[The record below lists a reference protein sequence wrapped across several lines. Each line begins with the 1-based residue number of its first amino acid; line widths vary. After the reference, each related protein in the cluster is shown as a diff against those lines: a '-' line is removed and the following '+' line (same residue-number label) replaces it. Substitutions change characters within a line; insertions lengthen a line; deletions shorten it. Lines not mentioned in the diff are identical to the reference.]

1 MKTLNTF
8 SRYACNLIV
17 GLATIFS
24 SCALL
29 GSETPSVAADIGAAS
44 DMAATRVNVQ
54 ITEVGCM
61 RTLLVLDKAVLPFE
75 NRISQYLSDVD
86 YRVFPSAKSA
96 RSRFG
101 SKEAK
106 ALGTSENA
114 DLVLYATASAREKKK
129 LDDFVLYEG
138 EATVQLW
145 SAVSGE
151 LIATDTERVT
161 GTRTSD
167 VVEAARG
174 AVEKAV
180 DAATRSAVDKS
191 LAKAQKM
198 LVHEAVV
205 VGVYT
210 DNALLAIMEYMG
222 KMDGVYHVRSL
233 SFDKQAHEALIEI
246 IGSPRSETYWR
257 AYLENMPR
265 TKVYTNVTTNDT
277 LRSKYPSW
285 FLPQNRSV
293 ESE

>member
-1 MKTLNTF
+1 MKTLNTLI
-8 SRYACNLIV
+8 RYACPAIV
-17 GLATIFS
+17 GLAAILSITPLEAQVS
-24 SCALL
+24 
-29 GSETPSVAADIGAAS
+29 GSAAATEARPDEN
-44 DMAATRVNVQ
+44 ATRVNVQ

-61 RTLLVLDKAVLPFE
+61 RTLLVLDKAVLPLE
-75 NRISQYLSDVD
+75 NRIAQHLSDVD
-86 YRVFPSAKSA
+86 YRLFPSA
-96 RSRFG
+96 RTVGSRFG
-101 SKEAK
+101 SEEAK
-106 ALGTSENA
+106 ALGSSENA

-167 VVEAARG
+167 ALEAVRG

-180 DAATRSAVDKS
+180 DAATLSAVDKS

-198 LVHEAVV
+198 LVHEAVI
-205 VGVYT
+205 VGVYS

-222 KMDGVYHVRSL
+222 KMDGVYHVRRL

-293 ESE
+293 ESK